1 MLLHLQDYG
10 TSVWQLTCSSY
21 QLVRPFD
28 RVSWQAHLGRQ
39 AGPPWRLLSG
49 VDLPRR
55 PCCSGA
61 VRDPIRTRGWSCA
74 EREDRAVQVTPV

>member
-28 RVSWQAHLGRQ
+28 RVSWQV
-39 AGPPWRLLSG
+39 GPISAAKP
-49 VDLPRR
+49 DH
-55 PCCSGA
+55 
-61 VRDPIRTRGWSCA
+61 RGGCF
-74 EREDRAVQVTPV
+74 QG